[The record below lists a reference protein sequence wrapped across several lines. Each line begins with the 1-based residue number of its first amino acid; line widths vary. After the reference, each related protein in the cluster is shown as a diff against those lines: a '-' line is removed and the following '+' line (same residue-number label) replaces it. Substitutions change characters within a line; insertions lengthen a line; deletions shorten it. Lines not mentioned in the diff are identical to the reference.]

1 MKITKPLLINIVF
14 VLLGV
19 IVAVLWLYISGASAI
34 AARLLESNP
43 AWLLMLLAVTIYFIF
58 MRFFRWQYMLR
69 RVGIRIPIRPNLR
82 IYLASLIGTATPA
95 YLGEMLRGVFI
106 RSNFGIP
113 FRISAWVLTLERLLD
128 VLTLAMFGLLTAIIP
143 ANRWLMLLVI
153 LGTLLLILFASF
165 VAKQLG
171 VPSTVIND
179 SLMGKTIL
187 TSIALTI
194 VVWIPT
200 SLIVYIATMSMGLW
214 LSPIDAIH
222 VFSHST
228 IIGGLSLSP
237 AGLGVT
243 GSVMIFN
250 LERLNFSLTNS
261 VTIVTIVRLMSTGL
275 YLSVG
280 GIFMAR
286 EYYEYRR
293 SKNKRIEFH
302 FDEISTEYQNQFKE
316 HVWNYLLT
324 RKSSY
329 MASMLEQKSLM
340 HGLGLDLGCGLGL
353 QSKEMKRR
361 GYNVF
366 GMDMAYNLLSHA
378 KDSGFDVVNGDALRL
393 PFKDESLDYVYT
405 IGVLHHLSGLDFQ
418 KKVCAEVHRI
428 LKPGGIFIVHET
440 NPRNPLFRFYMG
452 YVFPILRSIDEG
464 TEWWI
469 EPNFWEQTRGL
480 DLVNVTYFT
489 FMPDFIPEF
498 LMKQFHRIERFLEQS
513 AFREYSVHYMAVVEK
528 I

>member
-1 MKITKPLLINIVF
+1 
-14 VLLGV
+14 
-19 IVAVLWLYISGASAI
+19 
-34 AARLLESNP
+34 
-43 AWLLMLLAVTIYFIF
+43 
-58 MRFFRWQYMLR
+58 
-69 RVGIRIPIRPNLR
+69 
-82 IYLASLIGTATPA
+82 
-95 YLGEMLRGVFI
+95 
-106 RSNFGIP
+106 
-113 FRISAWVLTLERLLD
+113 
-128 VLTLAMFGLLTAIIP
+128 
-143 ANRWLMLLVI
+143 
-153 LGTLLLILFASF
+153 
-165 VAKQLG
+165 
-171 VPSTVIND
+171 
-179 SLMGKTIL
+179 
-187 TSIALTI
+187 

-200 SLIVYIATMSMGLW
+200 SLIIFFAAKSIGLW
-214 LSPIDAIH
+214 LPPSDAIH
-222 VFSHST
+222 VFSYST
-228 IIGGLSLSP
+228 ILGGLSLSP
-237 AGLGVT
+237 AGLGIT
-243 GSVMIFN
+243 GSVMILN
-250 LERLNFSLTNS
+250 LDKLNFSLPDS

-275 YLSVG
+275 YLSLG

-286 EYYEYRR
+286 EFYEYRR
-293 SKNKRIEFH
+293 AKNKRIEFH
-302 FDEISTEYQNQFKE
+302 FDEISTEYQNQFKD
-316 HVWNYLLT
+316 HVWNYLLS
-324 RKSSY
+324 RKSGY
-329 MASMLEQKSLM
+329 MASTLKQKSLM

-353 QSKEMKRR
+353 QSQEMKRR

-378 KDSGFDVVNGDALRL
+378 KGSGFDVVNGDALRL

-405 IGVLHHLSGLDFQ
+405 IGVLHHLSGSDFQ
-418 KKVCAEVHRI
+418 KKVCEEVHRV

-452 YVFPILRSIDEG
+452 YIFPILRSIDEG